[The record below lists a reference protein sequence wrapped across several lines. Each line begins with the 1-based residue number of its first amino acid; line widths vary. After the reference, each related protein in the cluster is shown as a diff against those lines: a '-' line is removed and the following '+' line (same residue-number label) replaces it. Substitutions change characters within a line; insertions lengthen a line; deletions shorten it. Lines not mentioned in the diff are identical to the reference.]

1 MEIILR
7 AAVLFVFVFVLIKGM
22 GRRAL
27 AEMSATDLIV
37 LVVMGDLLQQGVT
50 QEDYSITGSMMAIGT
65 LGALAMV
72 SSYLG
77 YRWRP
82 AQRVF
87 QRDPVLL
94 VKDGKPIDRALK
106 AHRLNHRDL
115 CEAAREEGIED
126 LSDIRFAVLEGE
138 GTFSFAR
145 KQIDA

>member
-1 MEIILR
+1 MEIIVR
-7 AAVLFVFVFVLIKGM
+7 ATVLYVFVFILTKGL

-37 LVVMGDLLQQGVT
+37 IVVMGDMIQQGVT
-50 QEDYSITGSMMAIGT
+50 QEDYSITGAMMAIGT
-65 LGALAMV
+65 LAGLAMAL
-72 SSYLG
+72 SYLG
-77 YRWRP
+77 FRWRP

-94 VKDGKPIDRALK
+94 VKDGKPIDRVLK
-106 AHRLNHRDL
+106 AHRLNISDL

-126 LSDIRFAVLEGE
+126 ISEIRMAVLEGE

-145 KQIDA
+145 NTKDG